1 MLNYRVDDLDGML
14 GELRDAG
21 VEVDDVKGTRS
32 TSSAASP
39 WITNPDG
46 NRVELWEPAAGW

>member
-21 VEVDDVKGTRS
+21 VEVDDVKGTEEYGFGRF
-32 TSSAASP
+32 A
-39 WITNPDG
+39 WITDPDG
-46 NRVELWEPAAGW
+46 RVELWEPAAGW